1 MKQLQER
8 GTLLLALVAGVSING
23 SFAALFST
31 PVPFSIFPLIALA
44 LAVYTLSQRYKD
56 STMAE
61 GLPSLAVAWFVL
73 GILLYSAFIRVVHPE
88 IGSNFLPSI
97 LSVVLL
103 FWTFAKMRTRKK
115 QFAEQYHDQMKEG

>member
-8 GTLLLALVAGVSING
+8 GTLILALIAGVSING
-23 SFAALFST
+23 SFAVLFNSQ
-31 PVPFSIFPLIALA
+31 VAFSIFPLIALG
-44 LAVYTLSQRYKD
+44 LAIHALSQRYKN

-73 GILLYSAFIRVVHPE
+73 GILLYSAIIRVVHPD

-97 LSVVLL
+97 LSVVLI
-103 FWTFAKMRTRKK
+103 FWIFSKMRARKRE
-115 QFAEQYHDQMKEG
+115 FAEQQSDEIKEG

>member
-8 GTLLLALVAGVSING
+8 GTLVLALVAGISING
-23 SFAALFST
+23 SFATLFNAQ
-31 PVPFSIFPLIALA
+31 VPFSIFPIIALV

-73 GILLYSAFIRVVHPE
+73 GILLYSTIIRVTHPD

-97 LSVVLL
+97 LSVILI
-103 FWTFAKMRTRKK
+103 FWIFAKMRARKR
-115 QFAEQYHDQMKEG
+115 QFTEQHGDELHE

>member
-1 MKQLQER
+1 MKQLPER
-8 GTLLLALVAGVSING
+8 GTLVLALIAGVSING
-23 SFAALFST
+23 SFAALFSGL
-31 PVPFSIFPLIALA
+31 VPFSIFPIIALV

-73 GILLYSAFIRVVHPE
+73 GILLYSTFIRVVHPD
-88 IGSNFLPSI
+88 IGSNFVPSI

-103 FWTFAKMRTRKK
+103 FWIFARMRTRKK
-115 QFAEQYHDQMKEG
+115 QTTDPHHDEMNEG